1 MNFHDFESLLS
12 RVCDGSADPEEISKL
27 HEAIRSDDAL
37 LDVYLQ
43 YVDLHASL
51 ATTDLL
57 TPLSHRSAAQARRS
71 KKVWSRRQWL
81 IAGSLSTAAA
91 VVASLTWSRGSSTG
105 SFARITQ
112 NAGAQLTRNDRSIP
126 IGASLP
132 AGRMRLTQ
140 GSLGVAYGA
149 GVELVIEAPAEFEC
163 RRADLLVLHTGRLA
177 AHVAPAGA
185 GFTVETSNGRAVDL
199 GTRFAIDAEPNTPA
213 EVHVFEGKVEASAR
227 KQATAVRT
235 LGAGEA
241 AELAP
246 GVANCSLRNAAFV
259 QPEELPDVIA
269 ALKSGQPERWR
280 QWRERTANESS
291 TILYASLEPDRLA
304 HGVNGDRLTRLG
316 ARAVGGRWPG
326 KQCLEFLQKG
336 DAVRLDVGGEK
347 AWPQVTL
354 MAWVRLDRMGEPYQS
369 LYHTD
374 GWSSGKPGQ
383 IHWMITDKGSMRLAI
398 RNNSRV
404 GDPKDPKA
412 GWPDSDSLPGILPE
426 RGRWVHLA
434 ATYDSDAGRVRF
446 YFDGVPA
453 GEVMQKVAHPA
464 LLGPARVGNWDMT
477 DRKLSGRVDEF
488 VMVGRAMSEA
498 EILDAYNAGTPYQLA
513 KT

>member
-1 MNFHDFESLLS
+1 MNPHDFESLLS
-12 RVCDGSADPEEISKL
+12 RVCDGSATPEEIRRL
-27 HEAIRSDDAL
+27 HESIRSDDAL
-37 LDVYLQ
+37 LDAYLQ

-51 ATTDLL
+51 ATTDILAAL
-57 TPLSHRSAAQARRS
+57 PDRSLSQASPSAP
-71 KKVWSRRQWL
+71 VWSRRQWL
-81 IAGSLSTAAA
+81 VAGALSTAAA
-91 VVASLTWSRGSSTG
+91 VIASLTWSRRSTG
-105 SFARITQ
+105 GALAMITQ
-112 NAGAQLTRNDRSIP
+112 NAGALLTRNDRSIP
-126 IGASLP
+126 VGASLP
-132 AGRMRLTQ
+132 AGRLRLAQ

-163 RRADLLVLHTGRLA
+163 RQADLLVLHAGRLA

-227 KQATAVRT
+227 KQSAAVRT

-280 QWRERTANESS
+280 QWRERTASDAS

-304 HGVNGDRLTRLG
+304 HGVNGDRLIRQG
-316 ARAVGGRWPG
+316 ARAVSGRWPG

-374 GWSSGKPGQ
+374 GWSSGKAGQ
-383 IHWMITDKGSMRLAI
+383 IHWMITDKGAMRLAI
-398 RNNSRV
+398 RDNSRV
-404 GDPKDPKA
+404 GHSKDAKS

-434 ATYDSDAGRVRF
+434 ATYDSTAGRVRF
-446 YFDGVPA
+446 YFDGGPA
-453 GEVMQKVAHPA
+453 GEVVQELAYPA

-488 VMVGRAMSEA
+488 VMIGRALSEA
-498 EILDAYNAGTPYQLA
+498 EIRNAYNAGAPYQTI
-513 KT
+513 KP